1 MDLFRAAPDGPARAQ
16 GALLGLVAG
25 SALGHVVRG
34 LSPMEVLRIHGT
46 ARDVRPS
53 PELGAPAALA
63 LQLAESA
70 AVQGAFDPA
79 DVVARWRRWVEAGE
93 RPLGV
98 TSREAFAALR
108 LGLPAAEAAAMVARV
123 RPGHAGAG
131 AMARALPLVLLTPTD
146 RVRLRRWSYRSAAL
160 THGEPTAAA
169 AAMTACLLGVDLLRH
184 PLVDAARRTAQAV
197 REDAPNDVLAA
208 LRPAA
213 LGDALPEGYDAAGT
227 LAAAVTALR
236 WTATLEEAVVLVV
249 DRGGN
254 SDTAGALVGGL
265 AGLAFGAAAVPPA
278 WRAALGPTVVARC
291 QELALALWRLGQ
303 AAETPA

>member
-1 MDLFRAAPDGPARAQ
+1 MQLLAAVPDAPARAQ

-25 SALGHVVRG
+25 SALGAVARG
-34 LSPMEVLRIHGT
+34 LSPMEVLRLHGS
-46 ARDVRPS
+46 VRALP
-53 PELGAPAALA
+53 PAPDLGTPAALA
-63 LQLAESA
+63 LELAASA
-70 AVQGAFDPA
+70 AGKGTFDPI
-79 DVVARWRRWVEAGE
+79 DIVARWRRWVETGE
-93 RPLGV
+93 RQLGS

-108 LGLPAAEAAAMVARV
+108 LGLPAAEAAAMAARA

-131 AMARALPLVLLTPTD
+131 AMARALPLVLLTASD

-160 THGEPTAAA
+160 THGEPAAA
-169 AAMTACLLGVDLLRH
+169 AATMTACLLGADLRRH
-184 PLVDAARRTAQAV
+184 PLVEAARRTAQAV

-213 LGDALPEGYDAAGT
+213 LGEALPVGQDAAGT

-265 AGLAFGAAAVPPA
+265 AGLAFGAAAIPPA
-278 WRAALGPTVVARC
+278 WQTALGPAVVARC
-291 QELALALWRLGQ
+291 RELGLALWKLDQ
-303 AAETPA
+303 AAGTPG